1 MIETLLVLIML
12 PLGVT
17 LWRMTAPRP
26 PVDPVVALPMP
37 PGAGVAI
44 AALVAAM
51 TGRREFLDVGFGLG
65 LIGFVGTC
73 AFAVFIMRKGKK
85 EQ

>member
-1 MIETLLVLIML
+1 MYFCKARKMITIGMMV
-12 PLGVT
+12 
-17 LWRMTAPRP
+17 RM
-26 PVDPVVALPMP
+26 
-37 PGAGVAI
+37 
-44 AALVAAM
+44 VAAM